1 MEKELI
7 KITTNDEGKQLV
19 SARELHEGL
28 GVEKKFTQWIENQL
42 NSIDATENT
51 DYTKVIFK
59 DTLSKTGQTK
69 TDYIITVDTA
79 KEICMVVGV
88 SPRTNSET
96 KALSKEFRK
105 YFIECEK
112 KLKTQ
117 VPQLTEEQKIALL
130 VFEGGFSAVEASKKM
145 VELQT
150 KPLLETI
157 ETQKLKVEYVD
168 KFMNGDGLFLISE
181 IAKKVGITAVRANNI
196 LKENKII
203 YKNGKKYYPYAKTPK
218 DWYGY
223 QESVGKDGAV
233 YSQLKWTSK
242 GVYEITKIL
251 EDNK

>member
-1 MEKELI
+1 MKEELI
-7 KITTNDEGKQLV
+7 KITTNEEGKQLV
-19 SARELHEGL
+19 SGRELHEFLEIKTDFRKWFPRMCEYGF
-28 GVEKKFTQWIENQL
+28 VENV
-42 NSIDATENT
+42 
-51 DYTKVIFK
+51 DYTRAFQKCP
-59 DTLSKTGQTK
+59 TLGGIQTVA
-69 TDYIITVDTA
+69 DYAITIDMA
-79 KEICMVVGV
+79 KEISMIQ
-88 SPRTNSET
+88 RTE
-96 KALSKEFRK
+96 KGKQARL

-117 VPQLTEEQKIALL
+117 VPQLTEEQKLALL

-157 ETQKLKVEYVD
+157 ETQKPKVEYVD

-203 YKNGKKYYPYAKTPK
+203 YKNGRKYYPYAKTPK